1 MTDER
6 TQTSLLTFHKLK
18 SWMTN
23 RIFSPSTAS
32 LVSKH
37 TMLVGYFK
45 NTRLSKHYITFY
57 YLVI

>member
-6 TQTSLLTFHKLK
+6 TQTSLLTFHKFK

-23 RIFSPSTAS
+23 GIFSPSTAS
-32 LVSKH
+32 LVSKY

-45 NTRLSKHYITFY
+45 NTLI
-57 YLVI
+57 I